1 MTTAD
6 HTTAAGIRQRPRLR
20 AWTRGVLAGPLAFV
34 ASWILMAGAALYL
47 PEGAA
52 GIDNLVFPVVLFPL
66 IWAVLFLYALLDRH
80 LLRAYVVIGLVLA
93 SHGGLI
99 AAHLGSVA

>member
-52 GIDNLVFPVVLFPL
+52 GIDNLVFPVVLLPWM
-66 IWAVLFLYALLDRH
+66 WAVLCVYGLRGRR
-80 LLRAYVVIGLVLA
+80 LLRAYGGIGVGLA